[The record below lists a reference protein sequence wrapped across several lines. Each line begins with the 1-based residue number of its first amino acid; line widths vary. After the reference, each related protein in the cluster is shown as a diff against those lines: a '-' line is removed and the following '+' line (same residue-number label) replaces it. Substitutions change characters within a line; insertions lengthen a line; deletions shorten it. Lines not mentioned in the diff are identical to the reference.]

1 MRKFFFVVLFLVVG
15 LSYLFEVDKLVA
27 RNFTFLNDIKL
38 SYINSVID
46 ISTTIEKYFDQITTI
61 EELEKE
67 NEELKNYKALYLTT
81 QKKLDGIDRFL
92 TTNEQHQTRIDIKQ
106 TKVLSYINFNDFT
119 KVWLDYE
126 KKDDT
131 ILGLISQDYA
141 AGIVVKEQGRAVA
154 LLNGNE
160 KCSYAVFIGKTK
172 TPGILTAKKDGSI
185 LIKFIPM
192 WSELNV
198 GDEIVTS
205 GMDNIFVEGL
215 KVGKVKD
222 IQILPQMKTATV
234 EMYANVLKKKYFYV
248 YKQAAKTSDEKEKLN
263 KEEKEEEETTSK

>member
-81 QKKLDGIDRFL
+81 QKKLDGIDKFL
-92 TTNEQHQTRIDIKQ
+92 TTNEQHQTRTDIKQ

-131 ILGLISQDYA
+131 ILGLITENYA

-248 YKQAAKTSDEKEKLN
+248 YKQAAKTSDEKENLT
-263 KEEKEEEETTSK
+263 KEKEEETTSK

>member
-1 MRKFFFVVLFLVVG
+1 MRKFFFIVLFLVVG
-15 LSYLFEVDKLVA
+15 LSYLLEVDRLIAK
-27 RNFTFLNDIKL
+27 NFTFLNDIKL

-46 ISTTIEKYFDQITTI
+46 ISTSIEKYFNQASRID
-61 EELEKE
+61 ELEIE
-67 NEELKNYKALYLTT
+67 NEELKNYRALYLTT
-81 QKKLDGIDRFL
+81 QKKLEGINRFIS
-92 TTNEQHQTRIDIKQ
+92 TNEENQTNIDIKQ

-131 ILGLISQDYA
+131 ILGLITQDYA
-141 AGIVVKEQGRAVA
+141 AGIVVKEQDRAVA

-160 KCSYAVFIGKTK
+160 KCSYAVFIGESK
-172 TPGILTAKKDGSI
+172 TPGILTAKKDKSI

-192 WSELNV
+192 WSEIKV
-198 GDEIVTS
+198 GDEIITS
-205 GMDNIFVEGL
+205 GMDNIFIEGL
-215 KVGKVKD
+215 KVGKVKE

-248 YKQAAKTSDEKEKLN
+248 YKQAAKTKKEKLE
-263 KEEKEEEETTSK
+263 KTEEQTTDK

>member
-1 MRKFFFVVLFLVVG
+1 MRKFFFIVLFLVVS

-38 SYINSVID
+38 SYIDSVID
-46 ISTTIEKYFDQITTI
+46 ISTTIEKYFNQVRTI
-61 EELEKE
+61 EKLEIQ
-67 NEELKNYKALYLTT
+67 NNELKNYKALYLTT
-81 QKKLDGIDRFL
+81 QKKLDSINKFL

-160 KCSYAVFIGKTK
+160 KCSYAVFIGENK
-172 TPGILTAKKDGSI
+172 TPGILTAKKDKTT

-192 WSELNV
+192 WSEIKV

-248 YKQAAKTSDEKEKLN
+248 YKQAPTASNKQENSTKEKKEKTTN
-263 KEEKEEEETTSK
+263 K